1 MSTTS
6 DSRPIVTVEMKDANI
21 QCKRTVIHCGGKT
34 RYIVLIQGAL
44 LLAIFMASIV
54 CWNPAMIVLTD
65 IKTSPIYDSSKNQ
78 TAEDFNNPS
87 LPYRDR
93 RIPYSTFQKSV
104 NYAVLYVG
112 ALMGVVPLN
121 MMLQKFGTHKVMI
134 GISLIC
140 IITTALTPWAAVTN
154 FYLLLVVRLFQGTTL
169 SNPFPVIGSI
179 TNSWSSLKESG
190 VFVALLTGYLQI
202 SSIFTMPVSGI
213 IAAQI
218 GWDLVFYVHAI
229 IGIVLMI
236 LWSYNFRDEPWKH
249 PFVNDREWRLIS
261 VGKPNIKLHYK
272 PPYKKIFSSL
282 SIWGV
287 WLATCANYFV
297 AQFAITYTPLYFVYV
312 NGMTVTA
319 ASMLSTIPLLFQLL
333 IKLLTGVL
341 SDKLDKIS
349 EVTKMR
355 FFNTLAFWGCGFSLI
370 LAGALPTFSS
380 SFTASLIILGTSL
393 QAFSAGGF
401 TKGAVLVAKQFSPQV
416 MAVMQVI
423 LCLSL
428 FTGSFIV
435 PTLTPKNEHSEYAIV
450 FYLYGGWLIISNV
463 IFCYFNDGKPA
474 PWTEIPPSETSSKNP
489 SRNVSKHI
497 KVKIADSA
505 PTIIPPSSTTINSS
519 NLPANIP
526 PLLENNPKDINTE
539 GGINPSNPINN
550 V

>member
-1 MSTTS
+1 
-6 DSRPIVTVEMKDANI
+6 
-21 QCKRTVIHCGGKT
+21 
-34 RYIVLIQGAL
+34 
-44 LLAIFMASIV
+44 
-54 CWNPAMIVLTD
+54 
-65 IKTSPIYDSSKNQ
+65 
-78 TAEDFNNPS
+78 
-87 LPYRDR
+87 
-93 RIPYSTFQKSV
+93 
-104 NYAVLYVG
+104 
-112 ALMGVVPLN
+112 
-121 MMLQKFGTHKVMI
+121 
-134 GISLIC
+134 
-140 IITTALTPWAAVTN
+140 
-154 FYLLLVVRLFQGTTL
+154 
-169 SNPFPVIGSI
+169 
-179 TNSWSSLKESG
+179 
-190 VFVALLTGYLQI
+190 
-202 SSIFTMPVSGI
+202 
-213 IAAQI
+213 
-218 GWDLVFYVHAI
+218 
-229 IGIVLMI
+229 MI

-474 PWTEIPPSETSSKNP
+474 PWTQIPPSEASSKNP
-489 SRNVSKHI
+489 SRNVSRHI

-505 PTIIPPSSTTINSS
+505 PTIIPSSETATTTINSS

-526 PLLENNPKDINTE
+526 PLLENHPKDINNE